1 MTISDSD
8 SLWLRHL
15 SGECLQPWEEQRLLR
30 FLEEDPELK
39 ESLLRDHEMDGM
51 LRSLDR
57 ARREEAGFL
66 REVRALI
73 DAEKDRTRFVGRF
86 RERMKREGSG
96 RFLRAGTTRRVSRA
110 APSPSPSSAPKI
122 ALIAAEFLVGAFLLW
137 AALSSS
143 PGRAKPA
150 PQARRTPVEEAPEV
164 RVAPALEWAPKRS
177 AEPPP
182 SGPAAPS
189 ELRAAPLLP
198 SAPPADPPRA
208 ALGRR
213 DTIPAAAVL
222 DRIQGDVYLR
232 SARGL
237 VAAEPGCSLMPGEGL
252 VSVGPRSGASVK
264 YPDETRF
271 QIRGD
276 TIVQELAEG
285 PGKRVVLSKGS
296 FSISVSRQPV
306 DAPMEIITPA
316 ARITVVG
323 TRFSVACG
331 PEATRV
337 MVDEGRVR
345 LTSLARDESVD
356 AVAGE
361 VASASAARLWSAR
374 PLRSYA
380 LPTDWKGSKNDSA
393 QGNPYRV
400 DSRPTW
406 RVDQIW
412 PDDPSKVEN
421 YTPLVWNGLFWRASE
436 QNSGGQPS
444 ADASESG
451 LGLGVRMW
459 WPDQLGSKLA
469 SLAFV
474 APADG
479 VYAVEGSV
487 RTDVWEGATLKPLDL
502 QILKMDRKE
511 KQITVLASIPLATP
525 QLLELQDLVVP
536 LKPQQEL
543 IFLPRFPERSHVA
556 CTCAL
561 EGLKVHRLASKP

>member
-15 SGECLQPWEEQRLLR
+15 AGERLEPWEEQRLLR

-39 ESLLRDHEMDGM
+39 ESILRDHEMDGM
-51 LRSLDR
+51 LRTFDR
-57 ARREEAGFL
+57 ARRTEAGFVREL
-66 REVRALI
+66 RSLVE
-73 DAEKDRTRFVGRF
+73 AEKDRTRFVSRF
-86 RERMKREGSG
+86 RERLKRDGGSG

-110 APSPSPSSAPKI
+110 AAPAPAPKI
-122 ALIAAEFLVGAFLLW
+122 VLIAAELLVGVFLLW

-143 PGRAKPA
+143 SEPAKPA
-150 PQARRTPVEEAPEV
+150 PQARRATPDDAPEI
-164 RVAPALEWAPKRS
+164 RQAPPLDWAPKRTTPT
-177 AEPPP
+177 APPETP
-182 SGPAAPS
+182 APS

-198 SAPPADPPRA
+198 PAPPIQAPRVVVGRHETMP
-208 ALGRR
+208 AL
-213 DTIPAAAVL
+213 AVL
-222 DRIQGDVYLR
+222 DRIQGDVYVR

-237 VAAEPGCSLMPGEGL
+237 APAQPGHSLMPGEGL
-252 VSVGPRSGASVK
+252 VSVGPKSRASVT
-264 YPDETRF
+264 YPDATRF

-276 TIVQELAEG
+276 TIVQELSEG
-285 PGKRVVLSKGS
+285 PGKRVVLSRGRLS
-296 FSISVSRQPV
+296 TSVSRQPA
-306 DAPMEIITPA
+306 DAPMEIVTPV

-345 LTSLARDESVD
+345 LTSLAREETVE
-356 AVAGE
+356 AGAGDCAGAT
-361 VASASAARLWSAR
+361 ASRLWSAR
-374 PLRSYA
+374 PLRSYP
-380 LPTDWKGSKNDSA
+380 LPTDWKGSKTDSA

-406 RVDQIW
+406 RLDQVW
-412 PDDPSKVEN
+412 PDDPAKVDH
-421 YTPLVWNGLFWRASE
+421 YLPMVWNGLFWRASE

-444 ADASESG
+444 AEVSENG

-487 RTDVWEGATLKPLDL
+487 RADLWEGGSPQPLSL

-511 KQITVLASIPLATP
+511 KQITEIASIPLATP

-536 LKPQQEL
+536 LKAQQEL
-543 IFLPRFPERSHVA
+543 IFLPRFPERSRLA
-556 CTCAL
+556 CTAVF
-561 EGLKVHRLASKP
+561 EGLQVHRVTLKP